1 MNFSTDPLE
10 RRLQLSGLLL
20 IIGLL
25 TEAVCL
31 FRARPLSFLAFVGMG
46 GMFLFLGIVLYLF
59 SIVSIKHAPHR
70 GSSGEI
76 TPDAETVGAHTPS
89 KGRSPQADE

>member
-31 FRARPLSFLAFVGMG
+31 FRARPLSFLALVGIG
-46 GMFLFLGIVLYLF
+46 GLFLFLGIVLYLF
-59 SIVSIKHAPHR
+59 SIVSIKHHH
-70 GSSGEI
+70 GNSGEI
-76 TPDAETVGAHTPS
+76 TRDAETVAAPVLRKSRTPQ
-89 KGRSPQADE
+89 PDD